1 MASLTKYA
9 GSISQTTG
17 GKYAT
22 FSNLANLKNNVDGS
36 WATTVNIKGKSGSPN
51 RPSTLSFTGFGFGLP
66 TGAEVSKVTI
76 TYRHRK
82 TGSCTIGAPTISLL
96 GVSGF
101 SGKGVAPSKTTM
113 TTSTKTFT
121 GSALTRTVVNSSSF
135 GVKVNYP
142 TNSGT
147 GAGTISVSYVR
158 VTVEYKVPSYS
169 LSIKK
174 VSGGYNTKAYVLEA
188 SISNSNLT
196 SYNPSLTLTAPT
208 GFNFLSARGRGSCTA
223 VNSRTVVWNPLLDG
237 KTGTSTIQFTFN
249 ANVTYPA
256 GTDTYTG
263 TFTLVESLYSGTKN
277 FTASITDRPAGEG
290 SETDPDAPPI
300 IDENNSQTNVKKY
313 NQVKVN
319 EIISIGLPTPPNVS
333 IFFAFPIGSDGNI
346 LFTNQDTPICM
357 RETEEYI
364 WQEITDYF
372 DEEEEYFGYSV
383 SQSNFVKHTIKS
395 QTVGRYVIQIF
406 EYTTD
411 VRYYAAG
418 YDVATPLYE
427 YYVEIIPDESELTT
441 PNFSILEVTD
451 EELDRLG
458 DNYTYTAQSYMKH
471 TTTDTFSRD
480 WYKNNRIG
488 VFNNNIENV
497 DDYSTLTDED
507 IIENALYWSETIAG
521 LNTYE
526 SVECEFPY
534 DEDYPLY
541 IILSGDYS
549 ETTTYGYDIGTISFT
564 EPSLIEKDVYISR
577 EPNGTYPTP
586 INNLLG
592 ADDIST
598 LGLDPNQTSTSVVL
612 YDFPL
617 TSGYGTNEDYAI
629 RGLQVRANIEST
641 DDLAVYAK
649 IHAPNGEIGQRSIL
663 IDSQDEEI
671 VIGSLGDLWGFTTL
685 QMQNLD
691 EWQLELG
698 ASNIILNSEAEILFN
713 NVTIIFYIETVEK
726 QQITVKV
733 QGEDLSYYGAFIES
747 IDIPEGLET
756 DTSFLTIDG
765 TDTNDAYRQNTREK
779 TITIEFNLSNCD
791 IKTSTDML
799 RQLTKLFV
807 NEKDKYNRP
816 IPKTIEF
823 SHYPTDYFEYIM
835 EEPFDV
841 DADVTDYNVKAKL
854 TIPSGTSYSL
864 EDTVTNTVGNANG
877 LAAINPI
884 IRFRPSDSNIEIR
897 ELETGQKFNITYPLD
912 WNSKTIEINCEDRIV
927 HLLQD
932 DGTMVDISKYVDHN
946 TDWFRLSGEFS
957 FEGINCTI
965 ISVRFNERW

>member
-1 MASLTKYA
+1 MASITKYCGTA
-9 GSISQTTG
+9 SQTTG
-17 GKYAT
+17 GSYRT
-22 FSNLANLKNNVDGS
+22 FSDLNNIKVNTDNV
-36 WATTVNIKGKSGSPN
+36 WATSSANIKGKSSSPN
-51 RPSTLSFTGFGFGLP
+51 RPSTVTCTNFSFNLP
-66 TGAEVSKVTI
+66 TGAEVTKVIT
-76 TYRHRK
+76 TYRHKK
-82 TGSCTIGAPTISLL
+82 TGGLNIPAPTITLL
-96 GVSGF
+96 GTGSNTF
-101 SGKGVAPSKTTM
+101 SVKGSAP
-113 TTSTKTFT
+113 TTSMVTHQYNCTTSKI
-121 GSALTRTVVNSSSF
+121 TRAMVNSSSF
-135 GVKVNYP
+135 GVKINYP
-142 TNSGT
+142 ANTNSSEGT
-147 GAGTISVSYVR
+147 VSISYIR
-158 VTVEYKVPSYS
+158 ITVEYKVPSYS
-169 LSIKK
+169 LSLKK
-174 VSGGYNTKAYVLEA
+174 VKGGYNTEAYVLEA
-188 SISNSNLT
+188 SISNTNLT

-208 GFNFLSARGRGSCTA
+208 GFNFLSASGRGSCTA

-249 ANVTYPA
+249 VNVTYPV

-290 SETDPDAPPI
+290 SSTDPST
-300 IDENNSQTNVKKY
+300 DESVADVDFLYPETWDMTNGEPYIVTFKYSDSIPMPTYSMPVQLHCPELNNQWQNYFT
-313 NQVKVN
+313 
-319 EIISIGLPTPPNVS
+319 ISCDTGTLTYYEDRVIVPKS
-333 IFFAFPIGSDGNI
+333 AFVDKRVT
-346 LFTNQDTPICM
+346 LTF
-357 RETEEYI
+357 
-364 WQEITDYF
+364 
-372 DEEEEYFGYSV
+372 
-383 SQSNFVKHTIKS
+383 
-395 QTVGRYVIQIF
+395 
-406 EYTTD
+406 
-411 VRYYAAG
+411 
-418 YDVATPLYE
+418 TPLQVCDFQPNIIWYLDDGDT
-427 YYVEIIPDESELTT
+427 YVEKPITLIVRPDEDDLSD
-441 PNFSILEVTD
+441 PNFSILEITS
-451 EELDRLG
+451 EELNRLG
-458 DNYTYTAQSYMKH
+458 DGYNYIVQSYMKH
-471 TTTDTFSRD
+471 NTTDTFSRD

-497 DDYSTLTDED
+497 DDYSGLTDEE

-526 SVECEFPY
+526 SVKCEFQY

-541 IILSGDYS
+541 IILSGNYP

-564 EPSLIEKDVYISR
+564 EPALIEKDVYISR
-577 EPNGTYPTP
+577 EPNGTYPVP

-649 IHAPNGEIGQRSIL
+649 IHAPNGEIGQRSII

-765 TDTNDAYRQNTREK
+765 TDTNDAYRQNIREK